1 MEDYY
6 EIIKLD
12 KSTEIMYDQ
21 KVNMHK
27 SESFLAKTFSDNKP
41 ASKRNSKRENQI
53 SGDLTP

>member
-41 ASKRNSKRENQI
+41 ASKRNSKREN
-53 SGDLTP
+53 